1 VSQRR
6 LQPHGR
12 GLHILLGARECPS
25 CRVT

>member
-12 GLHILLGARECPS
+12 GLHILLEARKCLS